1 MSLVTFVICR
11 FETIRNNT
19 ALKLVG
25 HHSSKQLRFETI
37 RNNTALKQFFKTAD
51 AQTCF
56 ETIRN
61 NTALK
66 LQTTLGDI
74 EQVLKPFETTQL

>member
-1 MSLVTFVICR
+1 MEITHNLSGR

-19 ALKLVG
+19 ALKLF
-25 HHSSKQLRFETI
+25 HLLQLCKE
-37 RNNTALKQFFKTAD
+37 
-51 AQTCF
+51 CF

-66 LQTTLGDI
+66 P
-74 EQVLKPFETTQL
+74 LK